1 MIKNSIAR
9 VTAAII
15 LITSVVALVFGET
28 IGATEPSAEG
38 FALLGLLA
46 GSAGTFLIVG
56 SRAYGQTTGYFANC
70 GLIICLYL

>member
-1 MIKNSIAR
+1 MIKNPIAR

-28 IGATEPSAEG
+28 IGATEPSSEG

-46 GSAGTFLIVG
+46 GSAGTFLFVG
-56 SRAYGQTTGYFANC
+56 SRADGPTTG
-70 GLIICLYL
+70 